1 MDHPPLLI
9 EVLLGELVLPD
20 VLQKL
25 QDVNLQYLPI
35 DGSYLKM
42 LLLADKLR
50 VLLALQYEPNRVLE
64 LMDGLDRDDL
74 VERDVLG
81 AKVADDYEG

>member
-35 DGSYLKM
+35 DGPYLKM

-64 LMDGLDRDDL
+64 LMDCLDRDDL